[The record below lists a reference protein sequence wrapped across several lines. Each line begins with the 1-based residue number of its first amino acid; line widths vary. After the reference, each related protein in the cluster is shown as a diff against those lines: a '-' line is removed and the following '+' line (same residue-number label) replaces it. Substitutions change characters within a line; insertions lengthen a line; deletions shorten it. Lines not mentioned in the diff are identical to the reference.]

1 MATSTRRRW
10 LRPPQLRTLDTD
22 QDERHATWLE
32 LFFDLVFV
40 ISIAEVVH
48 TLEDYRTL
56 ADFAGTAGMF
66 VAVWWAWVGYTVYA
80 DRFDTDDL
88 LHRVLVLA
96 GMLAVIAMALSV
108 HDAMHGGSAR
118 FALAFVAV
126 RGVVLLLNARARRHA
141 AEARPLLNLYL
152 TAFSIGASL
161 WLVSVLVPEPARYLL
176 WGVALVIEL
185 SAPWVGRH
193 QIARAPIHASH
204 LVERFGLFTLIV
216 LGESVIS
223 VAQGVAKG
231 TAQGDWTAAMATAAV
246 AGFLVVASLWWLYFD
261 RLDDGTIRSV
271 LRGLIWNYAH
281 LPLLAGLVSVALG
294 IEYAVR
300 EAATGQLE
308 RTTALALG
316 AGTALCLLAT
326 VVTGR
331 ALRPGGDRRQW
342 WWLGAVAATLAVGLV
357 WPLGLPVG
365 LLVVL
370 DLVLAG
376 LVAVEAV
383 WRLETEPED
392 HAGTGPATRAGLTEG
407 GPELGLPECST
418 WNIVGR
424 GRRRPGP
431 ALPTTPEAA
440 MRYRVTWNVEV
451 DADDEGQARTAAR
464 QYLLENEDEALSKV
478 VALDEGSSPPDVP
491 KVDAGGSP
499 AI

>member
-10 LRPPQLRTLDTD
+10 LRPPQLRTLDAD

-96 GMLAVIAMALSV
+96 GMLAVVAMALSV
-108 HDAMHGGSAR
+108 HDALHGGSAR

-231 TAQGDWTAAMATAAV
+231 AQGDWTAAMATSAV

-316 AGTALCLLAT
+316 AGTALYLLAT

>member
-96 GMLAVIAMALSV
+96 GMLAVVAMALSV
-108 HDAMHGGSAR
+108 HDALHGGSAR

-231 TAQGDWTAAMATAAV
+231 AQGDWTAAMATSAV

-316 AGTALCLLAT
+316 AGTALYLLAT

>member
-1 MATSTRRRW
+1 M
-10 LRPPQLRTLDTD
+10 
-22 QDERHATWLE
+22 
-32 LFFDLVFV
+32 
-40 ISIAEVVH
+40 
-48 TLEDYRTL
+48 
-56 ADFAGTAGMF
+56 
-66 VAVWWAWVGYTVYA
+66 
-80 DRFDTDDL
+80 
-88 LHRVLVLA
+88 
-96 GMLAVIAMALSV
+96 
-108 HDAMHGGSAR
+108 
-118 FALAFVAV
+118 
-126 RGVVLLLNARARRHA
+126 
-141 AEARPLLNLYL
+141 
-152 TAFSIGASL
+152 
-161 WLVSVLVPEPARYLL
+161 SVLVPEPARYLL

-316 AGTALCLLAT
+316 AGTALYLLAT